1 MPDTHD
7 TVNLCRIADT
17 VSDALQGEESIREKT
32 DSRGIVWSKVYFGS
46 GAHFKNWLAQVLEV
60 YGEENVEVEPVLF
73 TGLKCFEESEDT
85 AYRIW
90 VKRRG

>member
-1 MPDTHD
+1 MQKTHD
-7 TVNLCRIADT
+7 NASLCRIADN
-17 VSDALQGEESIREKT
+17 VGEALQGEESIREKT

-46 GAHFKNWLAQVLEV
+46 GAHYKNWLAQVLEV
-60 YGEENVEVEPVLF
+60 YGEENVEVEPVDF

-90 VKRRG
+90 VKRQG